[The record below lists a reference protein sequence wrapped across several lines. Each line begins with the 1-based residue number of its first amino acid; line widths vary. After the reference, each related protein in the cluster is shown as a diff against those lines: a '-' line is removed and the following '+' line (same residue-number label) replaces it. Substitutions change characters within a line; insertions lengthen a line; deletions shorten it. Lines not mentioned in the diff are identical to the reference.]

1 MTGVQTC
8 ALPISR
14 SQGQHG
20 CKREVKVVRRR
31 VVSAD
36 AVGFISD
43 SLPFLIIER
52 HEYVIYSTLLVA
64 GHETTSSTISWIL
77 LELARNPEV
86 QSRLRDEIRKTEA
99 TVYARGDS
107 QLKAQDLD
115 AMPYLNAV
123 IKVLLSPWH
132 APSRFTPSLHRKDYD
147 STR

>member
-1 MTGVQTC
+1 M
-8 ALPISR
+8 
-14 SQGQHG
+14 
-20 CKREVKVVRRR
+20 
-31 VVSAD
+31 
-36 AVGFISD
+36 
-43 SLPFLIIER
+43 
-52 HEYVIYSTLLVA
+52 
-64 GHETTSSTISWIL
+64 L
-77 LELARNPEV
+77 LELARNPKV
-86 QSRLRDEIRKTEA
+86 QSKLRDEIRKTES